1 MREWLAKRLVR
12 WADKLFNEL
21 LNNPLRSNIT
31 WYFKKKT
38 IKALYHVAINISS
51 RLKRLIK
58 GMKKIKLED
67 VEASDSVERAWQGT
81 NHIVKNK
88 TKCKEVKTDVPS
100 TAVQQVELIIEHHKK
115 EYLVYS

>member
-1 MREWLAKRLVR
+1 M
-12 WADKLFNEL
+12 
-21 LNNPLRSNIT
+21 
-31 WYFKKKT
+31 
-38 IKALYHVAINISS
+38 S
-51 RLKRLIK
+51 RQKRLIK

-67 VEASDSVERAWQGT
+67 EETSNLVERAWQDII
-81 NHIVKNK
+81 HVVKNK

>member
-1 MREWLAKRLVR
+1 M
-12 WADKLFNEL
+12 N
-21 LNNPLRSNIT
+21 
-31 WYFKKKT
+31 
-38 IKALYHVAINISS
+38 

-58 GMKKIKLED
+58 GMKKIKLVDEE
-67 VEASDSVERAWQGT
+67 VSDSVGRAWHVT